1 MPTAAPRRI
10 GSPVMVFLSIVLGL
24 LLIAFGLFA
33 GIAKRYETMFLPGTT
48 VNGLDVSGMNLAQ
61 AEQVIQDSQQD
72 YALTIQERDS
82 VTETIT
88 GEQIDLAMVFDDVLA
103 KAMADQNH
111 WSWPLSVFG
120 QRSFPIQTEITFSY
134 DTAKLNNVISQLK
147 CMNSAAATPPKDACL
162 SAYKEEINGVEI
174 IPEVQGNLVD
184 QSVLLPAIQNAI
196 ATMQTTLDL
205 ESLDCYAKPTVTADN
220 PELVAKAERLNQYLG
235 TKITYQ
241 MGPDTV
247 EITGKKLIDW
257 LSFDDEG
264 NASVSK
270 EKVTAFVRQLAHDYN
285 TIYATRTF
293 KTSYDKEITL
303 EGGDYGW
310 WMNEPQEVEELTAQI
325 LNRESGT
332 RTPVWRQKA
341 TALGVGGSGDI
352 GNTYIEVNLT
362 AQHLFFYIDGALA
375 LESDIV
381 SGKNDGTPTGTYSVT
396 YKERYAT
403 LNGENYSSPVSFW
416 MPFSGNVGLHDATW
430 RDDFGG
436 TLYKSGGSHGCVNL
450 PVKTAKYLY
459 ENIDASTVAV
469 VVYKLDGTERSETS
483 SQSAEDISSAIVAA
497 LDEIESS
504 GAINS
509 GNYNVMKKRIEWAQ
523 AAYQH
528 LDSSTRAQVTNY
540 EKLENAV
547 AALRKYQ
554 NG

>member
-10 GSPVMVFLSIVLGL
+10 GSPILVFLSIVLGL
-24 LLIAFGLFA
+24 LLIAFGIFA
-33 GIAKRYETMFLPGTT
+33 GIAKRYENMFLPGTT
-48 VNGLDVSGMNLAQ
+48 VNGLDVSGMTLSQ
-61 AEQVIQDSQQD
+61 AERVIQDSHEA

-88 GEQIDLAMVFDDVLA
+88 GEEIDLSMVFDDVLEKELA
-103 KAMADQNH
+103 GQNH

-120 QRSFPIQTEITFSY
+120 HRSFPIQTEITFSY
-134 DTAKLNNVISQLK
+134 DTAKLNQAISQLK
-147 CMNSAAATPPKDACL
+147 CMNPAAATPPKDACL

-174 IPEVQGNLVD
+174 IPEVQGNQVD
-184 QSVLLPAIQNAI
+184 QGVLLPAIQNAI

-205 ESLDCYAKPTVTADN
+205 ETLGCYNKPAITSDN
-220 PELVAKAERLNQYLG
+220 PELVAKAERLNQYLA

-270 EKVTAFVRQLAHDYN
+270 DKVTAFVRQLAHDYN
-285 TIYATRTF
+285 TIYAKRTF
-293 KTSYDKEITL
+293 KTSYGQEITL

-325 LNRESGT
+325 LNKESGE

-341 TALGVGGSGDI
+341 AALGVGGSGDI
-352 GNTYIEVNLT
+352 GSTYIEVNLT
-362 AQHLFFYIDGALA
+362 AQHLYFYVDGALA
-375 LESDIV
+375 LESDII
-381 SGKNDGTPTGTYSVT
+381 SGKNDGTPTGTFSVT

-403 LNGENYSSPVSFW
+403 LVGENYAVPVSYW

-430 RDDFGG
+430 KEYFGG
-436 TLYKSGGSHGCVNL
+436 SIYKTTGSHGCVNL
-450 PVKTAKYLY
+450 PVKVAKYIY
-459 ENIDASTVAV
+459 ENIDADTVAV
-469 VVYKLDGTERSETS
+469 VVYKLDGTESSKTS
-483 SQSAEDISSAIVAA
+483 AQDNADIAAAIVAA
-497 LDEIESS
+497 LDEIESG

-523 AAYQH
+523 AAYDR
-528 LDSSTRAQVTNY
+528 LDGSTRSQVTNY

-554 NG
+554 NS